1 MDLDVNPRYG
11 SRIKEQFEEILD
23 TLQED
28 CIIKEWRYKDPF
40 IETKIEQKRNWFV
53 NVWLKESVQI
63 IPSAE
68 ITTFKDEKDVIL
80 VEEKAYNTMDLSQ
93 MLKGL
98 AKEKVAVTIETVKE
112 KEVSPESISKER
124 KQRNLSILDA
134 SKEMGVSSSTLSRY
148 ERT

>member
-1 MDLDVNPRYG
+1 M
-11 SRIKEQFEEILD
+11 
-23 TLQED
+23 
-28 CIIKEWRYKDPF
+28 
-40 IETKIEQKRNWFV
+40 
-53 NVWLKESVQI
+53 KESVQI
-63 IPSAE
+63 IPPAE